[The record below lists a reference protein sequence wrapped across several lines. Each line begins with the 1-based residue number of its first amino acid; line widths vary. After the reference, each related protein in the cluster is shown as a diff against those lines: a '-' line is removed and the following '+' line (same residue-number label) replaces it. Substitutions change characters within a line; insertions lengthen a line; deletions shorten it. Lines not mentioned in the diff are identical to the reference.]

1 MKIHNML
8 VSERPREKIIN
19 HGVEGLNNTELLAV
33 VLQSGFKDESALV
46 LGGRVISMLDHGLQ
60 DLTHTTYEELI
71 AVKGIGPAKACQ
83 ILSAIE
89 LGKRVAVE
97 KRQMLGKINSPTTVV
112 NFFQNQ
118 LRHINKEKFIVVF
131 LNTKNIISSYE
142 VISVGSLNAS
152 IVHPREVFNRA
163 IKRSAAAILLV
174 HNHPSGNPEPSKEDE
189 AITSRLCEVGQ
200 LIGIRVLD
208 HLIISDDKYFSFKEM
223 DMI

>member
-1 MKIHNML
+1 M
-8 VSERPREKIIN
+8 
-19 HGVEGLNNTELLAV
+19 
-33 VLQSGFKDESALV
+33 
-46 LGGRVISMLDHGLQ
+46 
-60 DLTHTTYEELI
+60 
-71 AVKGIGPAKACQ
+71 
-83 ILSAIE
+83 
-89 LGKRVAVE
+89 
-97 KRQMLGKINSPTTVV
+97 
-112 NFFQNQ
+112 
-118 LRHINKEKFIVVF
+118 VF